1 MDTFLYAILVIF
13 AITFISAYLKSTAKD
28 GTIKKFSKFS
38 IIVQTNDGKTVW
50 GKMKLFSNGM
60 ELTYPKEVTVPQAT
74 RKGYY
79 IYKTEYD
86 KIVCIMRILK
96 NMSYDDLRLR
106 EKRNIFYKNGFF
118 VRIRRWVRNFFA
130 ASSDAIK
137 ETLTLVMGKVGGTMS
152 AKGQAN
158 ATRLGNDLIG
168 FVGNSYEPIY
178 EKLAGKKVLVDY
190 LQKDGSIKKYKGIL
204 GKYTK
209 EYIEILN
216 IDFPMEIK
224 YEIKTRTSNISGYPV
239 SVIRKDKKMTLVNES
254 EQNLKFSVDGKEY
267 SLTSK
272 MTLDVKCPDSDS
284 FDFIVGTLENVDVIL
299 PRTLAIVRH
308 LSD

>member
-1 MDTFLYAILVIF
+1 
-13 AITFISAYLKSTAKD
+13 FISAYLKSTAKD
-28 GTIKKFSKFS
+28 GTLKKFSKFS

-50 GKMKLFSNGM
+50 GKMKLFSKRM

-178 EKLAGKKVLVDY
+178 EKLAGKKVLV
-190 LQKDGSIKKYKGIL
+190 II
-204 GKYTK
+204 
-209 EYIEILN
+209 
-216 IDFPMEIK
+216 FR
-224 YEIKTRTSNISGYPV
+224 KTVQLKNTRVFSES
-239 SVIRKDKKMTLVNES
+239 TLKS
-254 EQNLKFSVDGKEY
+254 
-267 SLTSK
+267 T
-272 MTLDVKCPDSDS
+272 
-284 FDFIVGTLENVDVIL
+284 
-299 PRTLAIVRH
+299 
-308 LSD
+308 